1 MVRVGRG
8 GRDAFT
14 PAFSRWGRK
23 KYGSIVSQIWRV
35 LSSMAFTS
43 RKVFSLQGKSL
54 KLDSRS
60 DIESHLKDVDPT
72 VIEEIC
78 LGGNTVGIEA
88 AEALAEFLKKATALK
103 VCERPIPGSLRVR
116 KANLHEER
124 SRTLQISLLVDSS
137 PKYPPRC
144 PRSATLSRTRPHS
157 SSST

>member
-1 MVRVGRG
+1 
-8 GRDAFT
+8 
-14 PAFSRWGRK
+14 
-23 KYGSIVSQIWRV
+23 
-35 LSSMAFTS
+35 MAFIS

-60 DIESHLKDVDPT
+60 DIDPHLKNVDPT

-78 LGGNTVGIEA
+78 LGGNTIGIEA
-88 AEALAEFLKKATALK
+88 AKALAEFLKKTTALK
-103 VCERPIPGSLRVR
+103 VCEGPIPGFFFEID
-116 KANLHEER
+116 KANLDEER

-144 PRSATLSRTRPHS
+144 PRSATLSKTRPHS